1 MVVQDSANVN
11 NIRLREAVG
20 SVAYGYRGEENGRVK
35 GHPERKGELMGHQP
49 KCVKGLA
56 FFQGL
61 VGGSVRGYGGWEGY
75 EVVRKS

>member
-20 SVAYGYRGEENGRVK
+20 SVAYGYRGKENGRVK
-35 GHPERKGELMGHQP
+35 GHPERKGELWATNLT

-56 FFQGL
+56 FSQG
-61 VGGSVRGYGGWEGY
+61 VGGGSVRGYGGWEG
-75 EVVRKS
+75 